1 MSIHIGE
8 VIKNFAKTVKIDN
21 MDKFCSDKL
30 NMTKQNYYRIV
41 KEKSINT
48 DVLLKFCSA
57 FNHDFF
63 QYFYSVT
70 PLKTLGKTELK
81 RLKEENQELSLSIER
96 KEDLLKDYERKIALL
111 KEENANLKE
120 KSATPGSRKNNGK
133 RI

>member
-8 VIKNFAKTVKIDN
+8 IIKKFAQTVKIDN
-21 MDKFCSDKL
+21 MDKFCADKL

-48 DVLLKFCSA
+48 DMLLKFCSA

-63 QYFYSVT
+63 QYFYSVE
-70 PLKTLGKTELK
+70 PLRSIGKTEMK
-81 RLKEENQELSLSIER
+81 RLKEDNQELSSSIQR

-111 KEENANLKE
+111 KEENDILKA
-120 KSATPGSRKNNGK
+120 KSSTNKPSRPKK
-133 RI
+133 K